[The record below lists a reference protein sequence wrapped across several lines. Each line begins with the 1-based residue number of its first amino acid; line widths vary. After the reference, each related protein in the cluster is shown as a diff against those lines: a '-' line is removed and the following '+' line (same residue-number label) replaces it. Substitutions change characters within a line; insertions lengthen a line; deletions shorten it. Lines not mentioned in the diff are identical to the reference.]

1 MNNYE
6 RKENNIMTKNYGINI
21 TRDNL
26 FELLY
31 ERIIAKEMNTYHLL
45 NIALNHIADYELDNF
60 INAIVLYD
68 MDVK

>member
-1 MNNYE
+1 MA
-6 RKENNIMTKNYGINI
+6 KNIEIHI

-31 ERIIAKEMNTYHLL
+31 ERIIAKEMNTYALL

-60 INAIVLYD
+60 INAIVFYD
-68 MDVK
+68 MNVKQAKSEV

>member
-1 MNNYE
+1 MA
-6 RKENNIMTKNYGINI
+6 KNIEIHI

-31 ERIIAKEMNTYHLL
+31 ERIIAKEMNTYALL

-60 INAIVLYD
+60 INAIVFYD
-68 MDVK
+68 MNVKQVESEA